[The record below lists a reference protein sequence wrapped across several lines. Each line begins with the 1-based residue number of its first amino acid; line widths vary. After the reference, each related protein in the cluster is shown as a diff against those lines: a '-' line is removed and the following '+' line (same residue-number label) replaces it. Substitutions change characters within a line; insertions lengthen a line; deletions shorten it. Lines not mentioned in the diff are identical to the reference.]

1 MGRVTGTRQCRKLR
15 LVISPSSW
23 EVIRA
28 FREVAASRL
37 IDGGLL
43 LMTRQSYD
51 STIEIRGED
60 QSRTPLASSMRR
72 LRCAVRTLSLREV
85 SASEVSKSSERG
97 EAQGGYGEMG
107 ST

>member
-1 MGRVTGTRQCRKLR
+1 VGRVTGTRQCRKLR

-37 IDGGLL
+37 TDGGLL
-43 LMTRQSYD
+43 LIYD

-72 LRCAVRTLSLREV
+72 LRRAVRNVSLPEV
-85 SASEVSKSSERG
+85 SASQIGKSRQRG
-97 EAQGGYGEMG
+97 KAQGGYGEMG
-107 ST
+107 